1 MSTHIEVS
9 PNGVGFIRVRTRKSI
24 PGEPAAAKTA
34 RLQSWLSGSNSPR
47 PNAAPT
53 GCGDAPKSK

>member
-34 RLQSWLSGSNSPR
+34 RLQSWLSGSTEPR
-47 PNAAPT
+47 PTAAPS
-53 GCGDAPKSK
+53 GDAPKSK

>member
-24 PGEPAAAKTA
+24 PGEPAAAKAA
-34 RLQSWLSGSNSPR
+34 RLQSWLAGSTDPR
-47 PNAAPT
+47 PTAAPT
-53 GCGDAPKSK
+53 GSGDAPKSK